1 VTSRRHLL
9 HAALALVAVAS
20 LPMLQACA
28 GTPPSGTAPT
38 DDPAF
43 LAWLRNLTERLKAD
57 PYAKPLPMK
66 SKFEND
72 TFLVRLHDAY
82 RKRTPRDAFTSWF
95 NAQYPGFLYEGAVIS
110 EQLPR

>member
-1 VTSRRHLL
+1 LPSKRHLL
-9 HAALALVAVAS
+9 HTALAATTLVALS
-20 LPMLQACA
+20 GLQACA
-28 GTPPSGTAPT
+28 GTP
-38 DDPAF
+38 DPAVAPADDAAF
-43 LAWLRNLTERLKAD
+43 MAWLRNLTERLKGD

-82 RKRTPRDAFTSWF
+82 RKRTPRDTFTTWF
-95 NAQYPGFLYEGAVIS
+95 NTQFPGYLYEGSVIS

>member
-1 VTSRRHLL
+1 LLHRRHLL
-9 HAALALVAVAS
+9 LAAIVTLS
-20 LPMLQACA
+20 GLQACA
-28 GTPPSGTAPT
+28 SAP
-38 DDPAF
+38 DPAVAPADDTAF
-43 LAWLRNLTERLKAD
+43 MGWLRNLTERLKAD

-95 NAQYPGFLYEGAVIS
+95 NTQYPGFLYEGAVIS